1 MDELIDNVEVRDKIL
16 LTSRKLF
23 MQNGYNGT
31 SVRDIAT
38 ASGTNVAMVNYYF
51 GSKYNLFGQVF
62 EEVFDFLVGK
72 VFYTL
77 TSDLP
82 FFEMLE
88 AWLDSY
94 YDILSEY
101 PQMPNFILN
110 EANINPERMVKIGKD
125 KNPLEVY
132 DVIKKKIEDEIAK
145 GTIRE
150 TSPENLLLSILSL
163 GIFPF
168 VFDNIATA
176 VLNISLENYIDMLR
190 KHKKFVV
197 EFLKS
202 ALKP

>member
-1 MDELIDNVEVRDKIL
+1 
-16 LTSRKLF
+16 

-125 KNPLEVY
+125 KKPLEVY

-150 TSPENLLLSILSL
+150 TSPESLLLSILSL

-168 VFDNIATA
+168 VFDNIVTV